1 MVMISMEEIAPRREE
16 RKTLGVQMECMAI
29 QENLNLEDEDIVTCY
44 HKLQV
49 DEKKLQEQKEHLRA
63 LLNQLE
69 AKARD
74 EVDKKKRKVER
85 LNSEVSDLKR
95 KCEKFATWVNSEP
108 ASERTQSGL

>member
-1 MVMISMEEIAPRREE
+1 MVISMEDVAPRREE
-16 RKTLGVQMECMAI
+16 RKTLGVQMECIAI
-29 QENLNLEDEDIVTCY
+29 QENLNLEDDDIVSCY

-49 DEKKLQEQKEHLRA
+49 EENKLKEQREHLRA

-69 AKARD
+69 VKARE
-74 EVDKKKRKVER
+74 EVDKRKRKVER

-95 KCEKFATWVNSEP
+95 KCEKFASFVNSEP

>member
-1 MVMISMEEIAPRREE
+1 MVISMEDVAPRRED
-16 RKTLGVQMECMAI
+16 RKTVGVQMECIAI
-29 QENLNLEDEDIVTCY
+29 QDSLNLEDEDIVTCY

-69 AKARD
+69 TKARD

-95 KCEKFATWVNSEP
+95 KCEKFASCVSSEP